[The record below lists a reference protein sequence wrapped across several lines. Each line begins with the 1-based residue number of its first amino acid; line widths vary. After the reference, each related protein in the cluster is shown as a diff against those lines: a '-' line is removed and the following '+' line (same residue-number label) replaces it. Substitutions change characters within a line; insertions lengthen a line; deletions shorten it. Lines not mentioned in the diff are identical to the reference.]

1 MLKHT
6 FAFMLIIFLAGCGNN
21 SSNTA
26 SDTSINDPY
35 FYQQWSLDKN
45 DDFYTLNAI
54 NSDAHIH
61 PNGLLNQYSGS
72 GVKIAVIDNGLDV
85 YHEDLAGAIIG
96 TYDLETGT
104 TDVSNNNST
113 QYHGTAVTGI
123 VGARAN
129 SKGIKGVA
137 SRAAIIF
144 LKYKEFMSD
153 SETIELFD
161 KAEAFGADII
171 SNSWGTGAVTPAV
184 KAKIVDLA
192 KNGRNGKGT
201 VIVFAC
207 GNDTADMGNDESAI
221 PEVISVGATD
231 KYNLIAAYSNFG
243 INLDVVAPGGYY
255 LGITTLDS
263 TGSDGGAFIN
273 ENYLLYN
280 DSNGFKG
287 TSASAPIVSGVIALM
302 LEKNPNLSRI
312 EVENI
317 LKNSADKIGTVSYD
331 INGRNNYYGYG
342 KINLTKAMDLI

>member
-1 MLKHT
+1 MLKQT
-6 FAFMLIIFLAGCGNN
+6 FSFMLMLFLAGCGND
-21 SSNTA
+21 SSKTA
-26 SDTSINDPY
+26 SEPSIEPY

-54 NSDAHIH
+54 DSDAHIH
-61 PNGLLNQYSGS
+61 PNGLLSQYNGR
-72 GVKIAVIDNGLDV
+72 GVKIAIIDESLDV
-85 YHEDLAGAIIG
+85 HHEDLVGAIIG

-104 TDVSNNNST
+104 TDVSNDNQA

-137 SRAAIIF
+137 SGADIIF

-153 SETIELFD
+153 SDVIELFD
-161 KAEAFGADII
+161 RAEAFGADII
-171 SNSWGTGAVTPAV
+171 SNSWGTGAVSPAV
-184 KAKIVDLA
+184 TAKIVDLA
-192 KNGRNGKGT
+192 NNGRGAKGT

-207 GNDTADMGNDESAI
+207 GNESAEMGNDESAI
-221 PEVISVGATD
+221 PEVISVGATN

-243 INLDVVAPGGYY
+243 INLDIVAPGGYY

-263 TGSDGGAFIN
+263 MGSDGGASIN

-280 DSNGFKG
+280 DSNGFAG

-312 EVENI
+312 EIENI
-317 LKNSADKIGTVSYD
+317 LKNSADKIGTVPYD
-331 INGRNNYYGYG
+331 INGRNDYYGYG
-342 KINLTKAMDLI
+342 KINLTKAMNLI